1 MVYRAPE
8 PELRDTAF
16 PRAFRPDAGVAPV
29 IVGAI
34 GTLLLTTAEAQ
45 PLAPRTKNPI
55 NEVLVY
61 GLVTPMGGAW
71 KALIVALLVT
81 ASMLAVFY
89 AWRRITV
96 PAGLLVIIVGVGA
109 LLINLLVLNPALSLL
124 DVMTSRGF
132 WPLFAPLAVLP
143 FFSCAAIVWLALA
156 RGPYDNRLASG
167 VLIAT
172 GAFGYL
178 NYLQLLDEFLTDRLK
193 TSAAPGRAIFIGLL
207 GSGVVLIAGVI
218 ARAGNRAGR
227 LGPAGLA
234 DLGIVRSGD
243 RSLLLVKVAAVAAAI
258 AVAVGTFYQYLFYS
272 RPSTPVSWVLSVLA
286 TFTLLVIV
294 PVVLALGA
302 SLTVAGRPDPDR
314 PFAAGVLI
322 TGGILTLLYFCYSHV
337 FGWVIPLRGAAGWAL
352 EGDDIGVGAAVAMGL
367 AGIALLVSGPN
378 RWEPGSEPAQSGF
391 PAAGFPADQQAV
403 TDQAAP
409 GQDSRPG
416 EPPQSETTRFLCT
429 APHLD
434 DRYARRVV
442 DEVVVDPH
450 RAVVPSLGIDMGIV
464 LRHCFAARRR
474 QNVRDGLIALILIAA
489 LPVILDYRSAPGL
502 RVVLILVVLAGLV
515 AFTDRWISRYQ
526 VTRQLTRERFGLD
539 AGPPITAA
547 ESAQV
552 AQALAAQQGD
562 LSVYGTYRPF
572 VGSGF
577 SRGGWSFAINLARGK
592 ETLGGQV
599 RLEPLPF
606 EVDEFYREVER
617 DITASGL
624 DGLTVENRLL
634 VDGQNIRDDFRFLP
648 DPEGRPMT
656 WIGSDILLE
665 LTRRPEPLNRP
676 YQCIRLQ
683 TWDGDLVLSVFVN
696 FTKRGTVL
704 LAEVQHY
711 LLAPLQPEYRQA
723 DRLASWSLG
732 ERLRVEL
739 RTAPSAITG
748 TMIRAPFRMTR
759 LIVRAGLGWRTER
772 AALRRI
778 RSDPEYNFGAM
789 TSVRELAQARHYRRY
804 FQQVDRDLNTKF
816 IDRQVLDTIMDFL
829 DAHNIDT
836 SQFQEQRSMI
846 LNNGLLVSGGEFKA
860 GSVAVGEQARAGMT
874 QFTQGVQSLLRQG
887 GEQ

>member
-1 MVYRAPE
+1 M
-8 PELRDTAF
+8 
-16 PRAFRPDAGVAPV
+16 
-29 IVGAI
+29 
-34 GTLLLTTAEAQ
+34 Q
-45 PLAPRTKNPI
+45 
-55 NEVLVY
+55 
-61 GLVTPMGGAW
+61 
-71 KALIVALLVT
+71 
-81 ASMLAVFY
+81 
-89 AWRRITV
+89 
-96 PAGLLVIIVGVGA
+96 AGLLVIIVGVGA

-124 DVMTSRGF
+124 DVMTSRIY

-156 RGPYDNRLASG
+156 RGPRDNRLASG

-178 NYLQLLDEFLTDRLK
+178 NYLQLLDQFLSERLK

-234 DLGIVRSGD
+234 DLGVVRSGD
-243 RSLLLVKVAAVAAAI
+243 RGLLLVQAAAVAAAT
-258 AVAVGTFYQYLFYS
+258 AVAVGIFYEYLFYP
-272 RPSTPVSWVLSVLA
+272 RPSAPVSWVLSVVA
-286 TFTLLVIV
+286 NFTLVVIG

-302 SLTVAGRPDPDR
+302 SLTVAGRRDPDR

-352 EGDDIGVGAAVAMGL
+352 EGDDIGVGAGVAMAV
-367 AGIALLVSGPN
+367 AGIALLVGGPG
-378 RWEPGSEPAQSGF
+378 RWDPGSEPAFST
-391 PAAGFPADQQAV
+391 AGFPADQQAV
-403 TDQAAP
+403 TDQVAP

-474 QNVRDGLIALILIAA
+474 QNVRDGLIAVILIAA

-502 RVVLILVVLAGLV
+502 RMVLILVVLAGLV

-526 VTRQLTRERFGLD
+526 ITRQLTRERFGLD
-539 AGPPITAA
+539 EGPPITAA

-552 AQALAAQQGD
+552 AEALAAQQGD
-562 LSVYGTYRPF
+562 ISVYGTYRPF

-592 ETLGGQV
+592 EPPGGQV

-606 EVDEFYREVER
+606 EVEEFYREVER
-617 DITASGL
+617 DIAASGL

-634 VDGQNIRDDFRFLP
+634 VDGQNIRDDPRFLP
-648 DPEGRPMT
+648 DREGRPVT
-656 WIGSDILLE
+656 QIGPDELLE

-732 ERLRVEL
+732 QRLRTEL
-739 RTAPSAITG
+739 RYAPGAVTR

-759 LIVRAGLGWRTER
+759 LIVRTGLGWRTER
-772 AALRRI
+772 AALRHI

-816 IDRQVLDTIMDFL
+816 IDRQLLDTIMDFL
-829 DAHNIDT
+829 DSHNVDT

>member
-8 PELRDTAF
+8 PALRDTAF
-16 PRAFRPDAGVAPV
+16 PRLFRPDPGVAPV
-29 IVGAI
+29 VVGAI

-45 PLAPRTKNPI
+45 PLAPRTRNPI

-61 GLVTPMGGAW
+61 GLITPMGGAW

-81 ASMLAVFY
+81 GSMLAVFY
-89 AWRRITV
+89 AWRQITML
-96 PAGLLVIIVGVGA
+96 AGLLVIIVGTGA
-109 LLINLLVLNPALSLL
+109 VLINLLVLNPALSLL

-156 RGPYDNRLASG
+156 RGPRDNRLASG

-178 NYLQLLDEFLTDRLK
+178 NYLQLLDEFLDGRLVK

-227 LGPAGLA
+227 PGPAVAA
-234 DLGIVRSGD
+234 DLGAVQAGRG
-243 RSLLLVKVAAVAAAI
+243 SLLLAKVAAVAAALAI
-258 AVAVGTFYQYLFYS
+258 AVGSFYQYLFFP
-272 RPSTPVSWVLSVLA
+272 RPSAPLSWVLNVLGN
-286 TFTLLVIV
+286 FTLDVAG
-294 PVVLALGA
+294 PVALALGA
-302 SLTVAGRPDPDR
+302 SLTVAGRRDPDR

-322 TGGILTLLYFCYSHV
+322 TGGILALLYFCYSHV
-337 FGWVIPLRGAAGWAL
+337 FGWAIPLRDAAGWAL
-352 EGDDIGVGAAVAMGL
+352 EGDDIGVGAAVAMAV
-367 AGIALLVSGPN
+367 AGIALLVGGRHLSP
-378 RWEPGSEPAQSGF
+378 EPTPAVFGG
-391 PAAGFPADQQAV
+391 AAQTALGE
-403 TDQAAP
+403 
-409 GQDSRPG
+409 GQLGQGQLGQGQLGMRQPL
-416 EPPQSETTRFLCT
+416 SETTRYLCT

-474 QNVRDGLIALILIAA
+474 QNVRDGLIAMILIAA
-489 LPVILDYRSAPGL
+489 LPVILDYRSLPGL
-502 RVVLILVVLAGLV
+502 RVVVILVVLAGLV

-526 VTRQLTRERFGLD
+526 ITRQLTRERFGLD
-539 AGPPITAA
+539 DGPPITAA

-562 LSVYGTYRPF
+562 ISVYGTYRPF

-592 ETLGGQV
+592 ESPGGQV

-606 EVDEFYREVER
+606 EIEEFYGEVER

-648 DPEGRPMT
+648 DREGRPIT
-656 WIGSDILLE
+656 QVGSDKLLE
-665 LTRRPEPLNRP
+665 LARQPEPLNRP

-732 ERLRVEL
+732 ERLRTEF
-739 RTAPSAITG
+739 RSAPSAVTA
-748 TMIRAPFRMTR
+748 TMIRAPFRMAG
-759 LIVRAGLGWRTER
+759 LMVRTGLGWHNERT
-772 AALRRI
+772 ALRRI
-778 RSDPEYNFGAM
+778 RSDPEYNFGAL

-829 DAHNIDT
+829 DSHNIDT

-874 QFTQGVQSLLRQG
+874 QFSQGVQSLLRQG

>member
-1 MVYRAPE
+1 
-8 PELRDTAF
+8 
-16 PRAFRPDAGVAPV
+16 
-29 IVGAI
+29 
-34 GTLLLTTAEAQ
+34 
-45 PLAPRTKNPI
+45 
-55 NEVLVY
+55 
-61 GLVTPMGGAW
+61 MGGAW
-71 KALIVALLVT
+71 KALIVAVLVT

-89 AWRRITV
+89 AWPQITLA
-96 PAGLLVIIVGVGA
+96 AGILVIIVGAGA
-109 LLINLLVLNPALSLL
+109 LLINLLVFNPALSLL
-124 DVMTSRGF
+124 DAMTSRLF
-132 WPLFAPLAVLP
+132 WPGYAPLAVLP
-143 FFSCAAIVWLALA
+143 FFSCVATVWLASA
-156 RGPYDNRLASG
+156 RGPRDNRLASG

-178 NYLQLLDEFLTDRLK
+178 NYLQLLDVFLGARLR
-193 TSAAPGRAIFIGLL
+193 TSPGPGRAIFIGLI

-218 ARAGNRAGR
+218 ARAENRAGSP
-227 LGPAGLA
+227 GPAGPA
-234 DLGIVRSGD
+234 DPGAAQPGRG
-243 RSLLLVKVAAVAAAI
+243 SLLLAKVVAVAAAL
-258 AVAVGTFYQYLFYS
+258 AVAVSTFYQFVFYS
-272 RPSTPVSWVLSVLA
+272 RPSTPVSWVLSVAA
-286 TFTLLVIV
+286 TFTLLVLG
-294 PVVLALGA
+294 PVVLTVGA
-302 SLTVAGRPDPDR
+302 SLTVAGQRDPDR

-322 TGGILTLLYFCYSHV
+322 TGGILTLLYFSYSHV
-337 FGWVIPLRGAAGWAL
+337 FGWVVPLRGSAGWAL
-352 EGDDIGVGAAVAMGL
+352 EGADIGVGAGLAMIL
-367 AGIALLVSGPN
+367 AGIVLLVGAGN
-378 RWEPGSEPAQSGF
+378 RADLGSE
-391 PAAGFPADQQAV
+391 AAAAQAV
-403 TDQAAP
+403 TGQAAP
-409 GQDSRPG
+409 EQDSRQG
-416 EPPQSETTRFLCT
+416 EPPLSETTRYLCT

-450 RAVVPSLGIDMGIV
+450 RAVVPSLGIDMAIV

-474 QNVRDGLIALILIAA
+474 QNVRDGLIAVILIAA
-489 LPVILDYRSAPGL
+489 LPVVLDYRGLNGL
-502 RVVLILVVLAGLV
+502 RLLVVLVVLAGLV
-515 AFTDRWISRYQ
+515 AFIDRWISRYL
-526 VTRQLTRERFGLD
+526 VTRQLTRERFGHE

-562 LSVYGTYRPF
+562 ISVYGTYQPF

-592 ETLGGQV
+592 ESPGGKV
-599 RLEPLPF
+599 RLEPLSF
-606 EVDEFYREVER
+606 EVEEFYSEVER

-624 DGLTVENRLL
+624 AGLTVEKRLL

-648 DPEGRPMT
+648 DREGRPVT
-656 WIGSDILLE
+656 EIGADKLLE
-665 LTRRPEPLNRP
+665 LTRSPEPLNRP

-696 FTKRGTVL
+696 FTKRGSVL

-711 LLAPLQPEYRQA
+711 LLAPLQPDYRQA

-732 ERLRVEL
+732 QRLRSEL
-739 RTAPSAITG
+739 RSAPRAVTA
-748 TMIRAPFRMTR
+748 TMICAPFRITR
-759 LIVRAGLGWRTER
+759 LVLRTGLGGRTER

-778 RSDPEYNFGAM
+778 KGDPQYNFGAM

-816 IDRQVLDTIMDFL
+816 IDRQVLDTIVDFL
-829 DAHNIDT
+829 DSHNIDT

-887 GEQ
+887 GEQE

>member
-1 MVYRAPE
+1 MAYSAPG
-8 PELRDTAF
+8 PALRDTAF

-61 GLVTPMGGAW
+61 GLITPMGGAW

-89 AWRRITV
+89 AWRRISL
-96 PAGLLVIIVGVGA
+96 PAGLLVIIVGTGA

-124 DVMTSRGF
+124 DVMTSRIF

-156 RGPYDNRLASG
+156 RGPRDNRLASG

-178 NYLQLLDEFLTDRLK
+178 NYLELLDQFLSERLK

-234 DLGIVRSGD
+234 DLGVVRSGD
-243 RSLLLVKVAAVAAAI
+243 RGLLLVKAAAVAAAI

-272 RPSTPVSWVLSVLA
+272 RPSAPVSWVLSVLA
-286 TFTLLVIV
+286 TFTLTVAG

-302 SLTVAGRPDPDR
+302 SLTVAGRRDPDR

-337 FGWVIPLRGAAGWAL
+337 FGWVIPLRDAAGWAL
-352 EGDDIGVGAAVAMGL
+352 EGDDIGVGAGVAMAV
-367 AGIALLVSGPN
+367 AGIALFAGGPG
-378 RWEPGSEPAQSGF
+378 RWDPGSEPGF
-391 PAAGFPADQQAV
+391 STAPEAV
-403 TDQAAP
+403 TDQVAP
-409 GQDSRPG
+409 GQDSRQG
-416 EPPQSETTRFLCT
+416 QPPQSETTRYLCT

-474 QNVRDGLIALILIAA
+474 QNVRDGLIAMILIAA
-489 LPVILDYRSAPGL
+489 LPVILDYRNAPGL
-502 RVVLILVVLAGLV
+502 RVVLILVAAAGLV
-515 AFTDRWISRYQ
+515 AFTDRWISRYRI
-526 VTRQLTRERFGLD
+526 TRQLTRERFGLD
-539 AGPPITAA
+539 EGPPVTAA

-552 AQALAAQQGD
+552 AEALAAQQGD
-562 LSVYGTYRPF
+562 ISVYGTYRPF

-592 ETLGGQV
+592 ESPGSQV

-606 EVDEFYREVER
+606 EVEEFYREVER

-634 VDGQNIRDDFRFLP
+634 VDGQNIRDDPRFLP
-648 DPEGRPMT
+648 EREGRPVT
-656 WIGSDILLE
+656 QIGPDELLE

-732 ERLRVEL
+732 QRLRTEL
-739 RTAPSAITG
+739 RYAPGAVTR

-759 LIVRAGLGWRTER
+759 LIVRTGLGWRTER
-772 AALRRI
+772 AALRHI

-829 DAHNIDT
+829 DSHNIDT

>member
-1 MVYRAPE
+1 MAYRAPD
-8 PELRDTAF
+8 PALQDTAF
-16 PRAFRPDAGVAPV
+16 PRALRPDPGVTPV

-45 PLAPRTKNPI
+45 PLAPRTKNPLD
-55 NEVLVY
+55 EVLVY
-61 GLVTPMGGAW
+61 GLITPMGGAW

-96 PAGLLVIIVGVGA
+96 PAGLLVILVGAGA
-109 LLINLLVLNPALSLL
+109 LLISLLVLNPALSLL
-124 DVMTSRGF
+124 DAMTSRAF
-132 WPLFAPLAVLP
+132 WPAYASLAVLP
-143 FFSCAAIVWLALA
+143 FFSCAAIAWLARS
-156 RGPYDNRLASG
+156 RGPRDNRLASG

-178 NYLQLLDEFLTDRLK
+178 NYLQLLDEFLTDRLRA
-193 TSAAPGRAIFIGLL
+193 SPGPGRAIFIGLL
-207 GSGVVLIAGVI
+207 GSAVVLIAGVV
-218 ARAGNRAGR
+218 ARAQNR
-227 LGPAGLA
+227 PAPVGQA
-234 DLGIVRSGD
+234 DLGAVRPGYGSV
-243 RSLLLVKVAAVAAAI
+243 LLARVTAVAAAI
-258 AVAVGTFYQYLFYS
+258 LITVGSCYAFVFIP
-272 RPSTPVSWVLSVLA
+272 RPSAPVSWVLSVLA
-286 TFTLLVIV
+286 TFTLLVAG
-294 PVVLALGA
+294 PVILAIGA
-302 SLTVAGRPDPDR
+302 SLTVAGRRDPDR

-322 TGGILTLLYFCYSHV
+322 AGGILTLLYFSYSHV
-337 FGWVIPLRGAAGWAL
+337 FGWVSSLRGYYGWAL
-352 EGDDIGVGAAVAMGL
+352 DGADIGVGAGFAMVVG
-367 AGIALLVSGPN
+367 GIALLAGDRTLPTGPA
-378 RWEPGSEPAQSGF
+378 PLGF
-391 PAAGFPADQQAV
+391 SAAGFSAGQPTLVEQV
-403 TDQAAP
+403 T
-409 GQDSRPG
+409 QDPEQRQPL
-416 EPPQSETTRFLCT
+416 SETTRYLCT

-450 RAVVPSLGIDMGIV
+450 RAVVPSLGLDMGIV

-474 QNVRDGLIALILIAA
+474 QNVRDGLIAAILIAA
-489 LPVILDYRSAPGL
+489 LPVILDYRRLPGL
-502 RVVLILVVLAGLV
+502 RVVLILLALAGLV
-515 AFTDRWISRYQ
+515 AFADRWISRYQ
-526 VTRQLTRERFGLD
+526 ITRQLTKESFGLD
-539 AGPPITAA
+539 EGPPVTAA
-547 ESAQV
+547 ESAQI

-562 LSVYGTYRPF
+562 ISVYGTYRPF
-572 VGSGF
+572 VGSG
-577 SRGGWSFAINLARGK
+577 SSCGGWSFAINLARGK
-592 ETLGGQV
+592 ETPGGQV

-606 EVDEFYREVER
+606 EVEEFYREVER

-648 DPEGRPMT
+648 DREGRPVT
-656 WIGSDILLE
+656 QIGSDKLLE

-711 LLAPLQPEYRQA
+711 LLAPLPPEYRQA

-732 ERLRVEL
+732 QRLRTEL
-739 RTAPSAITG
+739 RSAPRAVTG
-748 TMIRAPFRMTR
+748 TMIRAPFRMSR
-759 LIVRAGLGWRTER
+759 LIVRTGLGWRTER

-816 IDRQVLDTIMDFL
+816 IDRQVLDTIRDFL
-829 DAHNIDT
+829 DSHNIDT
-836 SQFQEQRSMI
+836 SQFQEQRSTI